1 VAPRSEGVPSK
12 LADKWWEEKRGTPSA
27 LPYGGAVGGTEAVSK
42 VAASVQNDIASS
54 TPIQVPVAPASVT
67 VAAVSGTTVAPSVKG
82 GDKLPEKHWE
92 TKAGT
97 PSGCDS
103 LYGGSVDAPA
113 AAQQLNAKLE
123 EVFVAETKPTVV
135 EKPAPA
141 YSPNDYEKKLGT
153 PVGTDALY

>member
-1 VAPRSEGVPSK
+1 
-12 LADKWWEEKRGTPSA
+12 
-27 LPYGGAVGGTEAVSK
+27 
-42 VAASVQNDIASS
+42 
-54 TPIQVPVAPASVT
+54 
-67 VAAVSGTTVAPSVKG
+67 VKG

-92 TKAGT
+92 NKAGTPSGCDSLYGGSVDAPAAAAAAVSAPAPVASAPAPVASGTTVAPAVKGGDKLPEKHWENKAGT